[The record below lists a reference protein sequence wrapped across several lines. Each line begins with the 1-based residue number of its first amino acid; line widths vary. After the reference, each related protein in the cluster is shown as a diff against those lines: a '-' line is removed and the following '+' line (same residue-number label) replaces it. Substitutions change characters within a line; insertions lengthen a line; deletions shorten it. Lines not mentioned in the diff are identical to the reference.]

1 MIRGPFIKE
10 DMVRPGD
17 PRGKYMLGVE
27 ELNTKP
33 GLMDST
39 SRTRG
44 ILRGNFGQDYLGWD
58 RESTEDNDHGS
69 ECGGFNNSYRYELAW
84 RPDGIEVLNDMK

>member
-44 ILRGNFGQDYLGWD
+44 
-58 RESTEDNDHGS
+58 
-69 ECGGFNNSYRYELAW
+69 
-84 RPDGIEVLNDMK
+84 